1 MNPIWWFLIV
11 VALIFLFA
19 YWDAFRADA
28 FRSRSRKRAMQRL
41 RKFEQEQRM
50 RQQAEVMRRTREIN
64 ALAHD
69 TCQAMMQAAIEA
81 QRRGLNSA
89 DD

>member
-1 MNPIWWFLIV
+1 MNLIWWFLIV
-11 VALIFLFA
+11 VALILLIA
-19 YWDAFRADA
+19 HWNAFRASA
-28 FRSRSRKRAMQRL
+28 LRSRSQKRAMQRL
-41 RKFEQEQRM
+41 RKFEQEQRV

-81 QRRGLNSA
+81 QRRELNSA

>member
-1 MNPIWWFLIV
+1 MHPIWWVLII
-11 VALIFLFA
+11 VALVLLVA
-19 YWDAFRADA
+19 RWRALRADA
-28 FRSRSRKRAMQRL
+28 LRSRSQKRAMQRL
-41 RKFEQEQRM
+41 RKFEQEQRV
-50 RQQAEVMRRTREIN
+50 RQHAAVMRRTREVN

-81 QRRGLNSA
+81 QRKELSGA